1 VSADDRSSSG
11 GNCGREADRLPSDAH
26 FLSDGHEPDHERL
39 RALSTEINHRF
50 SPRLDHTVLVLYDL
64 DPEYL
69 QVQWSILPEDFS
81 SACGAFP
88 GGPADLRQ
96 VLRLCR
102 LDGEGRAEEVHRD
115 VTAAS
120 ASTLQGHRVLAPE
133 QLGAEYECEL
143 GLESGDGGWLMLVR
157 SNRARLAGQNL
168 MDPGDPGETD
178 QVHTRA
184 AERKGFA
191 DSDNSGDRQV
201 ELALAEDSAPLH
213 PVFPSPGSADNTPA
227 VWLSLASARLGDDS
241 LGARDR
247 GPVAPANV
255 GDTSDSKR
263 GTVPSAPPAY
273 DSVAMPPP
281 LLPSTQYLAQSE
293 PDAALPRY
301 DPRAALSSAALRG
314 SVGKLAELDMQA
326 ELVVHGCARPG
337 APIDLFGLNIRA
349 GEDGL
354 FSVRCPVTDP
364 KILSL
369 ALCGHA
375 AARSGDTEPE
385 KH

>member
-1 VSADDRSSSG
+1 M
-11 GNCGREADRLPSDAH
+11 READRLPSDAQ
-26 FLSDGHEPDHERL
+26 FASDGHEPDHERL

-50 SPRLDHTVLVLYDL
+50 PPQLDHTVLVLYDL
-64 DPEYL
+64 DPEHL
-69 QVQWSILPEDFS
+69 QAQWSILPEDFS
-81 SACGAFP
+81 NACGAFP

-115 VTAAS
+115 VTAAR
-120 ASTLQGHRVLAPE
+120 ASMLQGHRILAPE

-143 GLESGDGGWLMLVR
+143 GLESENGGWLMLVR
-157 SNRARLAGQNL
+157 SNRARLAGQQNPK
-168 MDPGDPGETD
+168 DPGYAGETD
-178 QVHTRA
+178 QVHARA

-201 ELALAEDSAPLH
+201 EPALAADSAPLH
-213 PVFPSPGSADNTPA
+213 PVFPSPGSADDTPA
-227 VWLSLASARLGDDS
+227 VRRSLASAKPGDDS
-241 LGARDR
+241 LGGRDS

-255 GDTSDSKR
+255 RDTSDSKR
-263 GTVPSAPPAY
+263 WAVPSAPPAY

-293 PDAALPRY
+293 PDASLPRY

-326 ELVVHGCARPG
+326 ELVVYGCARPG

-349 GEDGL
+349 GENGL
-354 FSVRCPVTDP
+354 FSFRCPVTDP

-369 ALCGHA
+369 ALCGYP
-375 AARSGDTEPE
+375 AARPCDAEQE